1 MFRDGRTRL
10 SLSRISPATL
20 ERLAIGAILFLG
32 AWQAWVYKF
41 KPYSDDAVSYLDL
54 SDSVLAGHLSGVV
67 NGHWSPAYPVLAA
80 IVRLV
85 ARPSRAWEFASLKLV
100 NFGLLV
106 FAVLSFRYFLRA
118 FIKWQ
123 QRDADG
129 TGVGPSEKQWTIIGF
144 SLFGWVA
151 LYGVQV
157 IANTPDLGVLGFV
170 FLALG
175 IVVSLR
181 LDAGPQLAS
190 FAGLGVVLGLGY
202 LCKTI
207 LLPLA
212 IVILPLAWLSPRGLK
227 HGLLA
232 GVVSVTAMVAV
243 AGPFVFVLSR
253 QMQMFTI
260 GESGRN
266 NYIWYVEPQLPDHN
280 WAGPTSDGRM
290 PTHPMRQIS
299 TTPAAFEF
307 DAPIG
312 GTYPGWTDPAY
323 WYVGIKPRFAPERLL
338 TRLVNSSVAYWQ
350 QFGLVMIGGWLVLV
364 VVSGGI
370 HATLRRLTR
379 SEVLL
384 VPALAGLSMYGCI
397 YDFPGRFEMRYIA
410 PFVVLLPLALLATV
424 RMPASWGQR
433 VFRGVAVVAILVFA
447 QAVADRARDDVRIL
461 TQTGNEPWA
470 VAEGLRAAGLRA
482 GDRVAHL
489 GDRGYY
495 WARLLRVTIVAEIPD
510 ADQWWAQ
517 SDEVRSAL
525 IQRLRQAGI
534 RAIVQRP
541 GLPMPAGHA
550 EWQHL
555 PGDAYLLILS

>member
-1 MFRDGRTRL
+1 M
-10 SLSRISPATL
+10 
-20 ERLAIGAILFLG
+20 
-32 AWQAWVYKF
+32 
-41 KPYSDDAVSYLDL
+41 
-54 SDSVLAGHLSGVV
+54 
-67 NGHWSPAYPVLAA
+67 
-80 IVRLV
+80 
-85 ARPSRAWEFASLKLV
+85 

-106 FAVLSFRYFLRA
+106 FAVLSFRYFLRR
-118 FIKWQ
+118 FIEWQ
-123 QRDADG
+123 QRDGDR
-129 TGVGPSEKQWTIIGF
+129 TRVGPSERQWIAIGF
-144 SLFGWVA
+144 ALLGWVA

-175 IVVSLR
+175 IVLRIR
-181 LDAGPQLAS
+181 LDAAPRLAS
-190 FAGLGVVLGLGY
+190 FASLGAVLGLGY

-207 LLPLA
+207 LFPLA
-212 IVILPLAWLSPRGLK
+212 LVILPLAWLAGPGLK
-227 HGLLA
+227 RRLMA
-232 GVVSVTAMVAV
+232 GVVSVVALVAV
-243 AGPFVFVLSR
+243 AGPFVFAVSR

-266 NYIWYVEPQLPDHN
+266 NYIWYVEPRLPDHD

-290 PTHPMRQIS
+290 PTHSMRRIS
-299 TTPAAFEF
+299 TMPAAFEF

-323 WYVGIKPRFAPERLL
+323 WYVGLKPRFMPGRLL
-338 TRLVNSSVAYWQ
+338 TRLAGSSVAYWQ
-350 QFGLVMIGGWLVLV
+350 EFGLTTIGGWLVLV
-364 VVSGGI
+364 VISGDIAGSW
-370 HATLRRLTR
+370 RRLTR
-379 SEVLL
+379 GGVLL
-384 VPALAGLSMYGCI
+384 IPALAGLAMYGCI

-410 PFVVLLPLALLATV
+410 PFVVLAPLALAATV

-433 VFRGVAVVAILVFA
+433 VFRGVAVAAIIVFA
-447 QAVADRARDDVRIL
+447 QAVADRARDDVRVL

-470 VAEGLRAAGLRA
+470 VAEGLRAAGLQE

-510 ADQWWAQ
+510 AGQWWAQ
-517 SDEVRSAL
+517 SDEARRAL
-525 IQRLRQAGI
+525 IERLRKAGI

-541 GLPMPAGHA
+541 GLPMPAGHP

-555 PGDAYLLILS
+555 PGDAYLLVLG